1 MEIMSNEIQVKPEAM
16 MMMIY
21 VYICIIL
28 QIENF
33 WIVFLVKSHE
43 KWPSYTVL
51 RILVKNEGCD

>member
-1 MEIMSNEIQVKPEAM
+1 MEIMSNEIQVEPGAMM

-28 QIENF
+28 QIGNF

-43 KWPSYTVL
+43 K
-51 RILVKNEGCD
+51 